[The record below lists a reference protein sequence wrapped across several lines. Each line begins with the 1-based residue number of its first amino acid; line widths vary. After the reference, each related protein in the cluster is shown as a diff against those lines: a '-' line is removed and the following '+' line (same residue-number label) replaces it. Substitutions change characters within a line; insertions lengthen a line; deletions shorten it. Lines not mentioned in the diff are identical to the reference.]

1 MNLPYDAG
9 LQAERT
15 ALAWKRTDLVVM
27 ATALIVLRLGMQDAR
42 VSLQLGCALF
52 SIFAGA
58 FVLLAYLRW
67 EYLIAK
73 RCNSHSGLAV
83 GVASLLTTAA
93 ALLGSFMLLVL
104 LA

>member
-1 MNLPYDAG
+1 MILPHDAG

-15 ALAWKRTDLVVM
+15 ALAWKRTALVVM
-27 ATALIVLRLGMQDAR
+27 ATALIVLRLVMQDAR
-42 VSLQLGCALF
+42 VSVMLGGALF

-67 EYLIAK
+67 GYLISK

-83 GVASLLTTAA
+83 GVASLLTTVA
-93 ALLGSFMLLVL
+93 ALLGSFMLLV
-104 LA
+104 

>member
-1 MNLPYDAG
+1 MNLPHDAG

-15 ALAWKRTDLVVM
+15 ALAWKRTALVLM
-27 ATALIVLRLGMQDAR
+27 ATVLIVLRLGIQNSR
-42 VSLQLGCALF
+42 VPLLLGGAFF

-58 FVLLAYLRW
+58 FVLLTYLRC

-83 GVASLLTTAA
+83 GVASLLTTVA
-93 ALLGSFMLLVL
+93 ALFGSFMLLV
-104 LA
+104 